1 MLLELE
7 IENFA
12 LIRRLQLT
20 FAEGLNAFTGETGAG
35 KSIVL
40 DALGFLLG
48 NTVRE
53 ARNGERSRVAG
64 RFLLTPEARTWLIEQ
79 GFEEEEEALVVREV
93 SAAGRSSCRINASL
107 CTIGQL
113 KMLGER
119 LVEIHGQHQ
128 SVALQRPSRH
138 LELVDRIAGD
148 EHLARLAQYRQTHRR
163 VQSLQAKLEELQ
175 SAERER
181 NREIEWLRFEV
192 QEIGQAELKVNE
204 EEELNTQVKRLS
216 SVEEISSRLGGALNG
231 LLGEG
236 GTLDGVT
243 QAQRQLGPLLRLDS
257 ELEPLLERLTEAGIL
272 LEDTVRELQSYS
284 DGLQSDPNLLDVLQ
298 TRQELLKTLRRKYGQ
313 DVEAILAYQH
323 KAELRLQGLE
333 GAEQQVAGIQTE
345 LVQLQAER
353 ERLAGKLSESR
364 ASAGRDLEIRVT
376 RELAE
381 LNLTAMRFS
390 VHQESAN
397 SGAQGADYL
406 EFYLAANP
414 GSPAKPLA
422 KVASGGELSRI
433 MLALISMFASFDPVP
448 TLVFDEIDAGLGGRA
463 AEAVARKLNQLA
475 RTRQVL
481 CVTHLAV
488 IAAAG
493 HHHLRVVKD
502 SDQQTTSLNVQT
514 LDPEERER
522 EVARM
527 LSGDASPEVALRHA
541 RELIRRG
548 VSP

>member
-12 LIRRLQLT
+12 LIRRLQLA

-53 ARNGERSRVAG
+53 ARTGERSRVAG
-64 RFLLTPEARTWLIEQ
+64 RFLLAPEARTWLTEQ
-79 GFEEEEEALVVREV
+79 GFEDEEEALVVREV

-107 CTIGQL
+107 CTIAQL
-113 KMLGER
+113 RSLGER

-138 LELVDRIAGD
+138 LELVDRIAGE
-148 EHLARLAQYRQTHRR
+148 EHLGRLAQYRQTHRR
-163 VQSLQAKLEELQ
+163 VQQLQTRLEELQ

-192 QEIGQAELKVNE
+192 QEIRQAELKANE
-204 EEELNTQVKRLS
+204 EEELAAQIKRLS
-216 SVEEISSRLGGALNG
+216 STEEIGNRLASALNG
-231 LLGEG
+231 LVGEG
-236 GTLDGVT
+236 GTLDGVG
-243 QAQRQLGPLLRLDS
+243 QAERQLSPLLRMDEQLA
-257 ELEPLLERLTEAGIL
+257 PLLERLTEAGIL
-272 LEDTVRELQSYS
+272 LEDTVRQLQAYS
-284 DGLQSDPNLLDVLQ
+284 DGLQSDPNLLDQLQ
-298 TRQELLKTLRRKYGQ
+298 TRQELLKTLRRKYGA
-313 DVEAILAYQH
+313 DVEAILQYAHQ
-323 KAELRLQGLE
+323 AETRLNGLE
-333 GAEQQVAGIQTE
+333 GAEQQMAG
-345 LVQLQAER
+345 LQAELVSLQTER
-353 ERLAGKLSESR
+353 EGLAGQLSQQRRE
-364 ASAGRDLEIRVT
+364 AGQELERRVGL
-376 RELAE
+376 ELAE
-381 LNLTAMRFS
+381 LNLSAMRFS
-390 VHQESAN
+390 VHQENAP
-397 SGAQGADYL
+397 SGAQGCDYL

-414 GSPAKPLA
+414 GSPPKPLA

-433 MLALISMFASFDPVP
+433 MLALISLFASFDPVP

-463 AEAVARKLNQLA
+463 AESVARKLNQLA

-502 SDQQTTSLNVQT
+502 SDQQTTSLNVQA
-514 LDPEERER
+514 LEPDERER

-548 VSP
+548 SGP